1 MKLKILSLAAIFFIT
16 VFTCGCFANA
26 EDSSATDKSAQIN
39 ENVDAVKNNLSS
51 SQSDDK
57 FTKAE
62 EVDPVEE
69 ILQSMSLTEK
79 VGQMMLVGVHGTAV
93 NDDIKYILNQYHY
106 GGIIFYDRN
115 MESKAQV
122 KSFVDELNAVANEKV
137 PLFIALDEE
146 GGRVSRMKESLEVM
160 PSQQEIGDSGDP
172 TYAYDTARHLSQNLR
187 EIGVNLNF
195 APVADV
201 GPDTR
206 SFSIYPDIVTDFIS
220 QSAQGYDDEK
230 FFYCLKH
237 FPGIGKSK
245 VDPHKEISEIYDDKY
260 TLDVEDLPPFQKVIN
275 EHDNSNFMVMI
286 GHLRY
291 PALDAE
297 NPASISPAI
306 ITKLLR
312 DELGFNGVI
321 ITDDLEMGATKDYHD
336 NIGVNAIKAGADI
349 ALVCHEY
356 PAQEKVYLSILEA
369 VQRGEI
375 SEDRIN
381 ESVRRILKMKL
392 KLMNQ

>member
-1 MKLKILSLAAIFFIT
+1 MKLKIFSLASIFFIT
-16 VFTCGCFANA
+16 AFICGCLANA
-26 EDSSATDKSAQIN
+26 EDSSTTDKSAQIN
-39 ENVDAVKNNLSS
+39 ENVDAVRNNLSS
-51 SQSDDK
+51 TQGNVAFTRADDYD
-57 FTKAE
+57 
-62 EVDPVEE
+62 EVEK

-115 MESKAQV
+115 MENKTQV
-122 KSFVDELNAVANEKV
+122 KNFVDELNAVANEKV

-146 GGRVSRMKESLEVM
+146 GGRVSRMKQDLEVM

-172 TYAYDTARHLSQNLR
+172 TYAYDTAIQLSKNLR

-206 SFSIYPDIVTDFIS
+206 SFSIYPDVVTDFIS
-220 QSAQGYDDEK
+220 QSAKGYDDEN

-260 TLDVEDLPPFQKVIN
+260 TLDVEELPPFKKIIS
-275 EHDNSNFMVMI
+275 EHDNSKFMVMI
-286 GHLRY
+286 GHLKY
-291 PALDAE
+291 PSLDAE

-306 ITKLLR
+306 ITGLLR

-336 NIGVNAIKAGADI
+336 NIGINAVKAGVDI

-356 PAQEKVYLSILEA
+356 ASAEKVYLSILEA

-375 SEDRIN
+375 SEERIN
-381 ESVRRILKMKL
+381 ESVRRILRMKL
-392 KLMNQ
+392 QLMNH